1 MLSDDELENF
11 EEIPNADWYRDSDT
25 SEDIPDPYDDDKALF
40 QDVNVLPV
48 SLQRI
53 IFKRV

>member
-1 MLSDDELENF
+1 MLSDDEKENF
-11 EEIPNADWYRDSDT
+11 EEIPDADWYRDSDT

-48 SLQRI
+48 GLQKGN
-53 IFKRV
+53 FKRG